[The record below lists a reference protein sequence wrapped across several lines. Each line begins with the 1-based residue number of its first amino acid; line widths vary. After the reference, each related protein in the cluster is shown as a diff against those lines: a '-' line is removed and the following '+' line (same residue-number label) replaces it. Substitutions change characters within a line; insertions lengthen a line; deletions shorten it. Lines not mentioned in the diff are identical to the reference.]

1 MNLLRNKPLMI
12 TIVIVIVLIFLI
24 IATSSG
30 NGFSQNT
37 TVAGNAFVPVQRF
50 FYQISSA
57 IGGFFSGSSVDLAV
71 ENEQLQTRLDTYE
84 SNQMS
89 YEELL
94 AENER
99 LSKML
104 DYKQNNETQELKVA
118 NIIGKEPSNWFDV
131 FTIDLG
137 AKDGIAENMPVIT
150 PDGLVGRIEEV
161 GLNWS
166 KVMGIIDGRSS
177 VAAIM
182 ERTRDIG
189 VVKGAIGVDELSATL
204 LMNYLPLDTDI
215 VEGDVV
221 LTSGYDQ
228 LYPKGLAIGTV
239 LTTKSDTGGKNVTIQ
254 PNVDFRRLEEVM
266 VVVSTK
272 EAAAVSTDDIADD
285 TAVASPLPAE
295 SALPEETAADGAEET
310 QE

>member
-1 MNLLRNKPLMI
+1 MNFFRNKPLII
-12 TIVIVIVLIFLI
+12 TIVIVIILVLL
-24 IATSSG
+24 IATTSG
-30 NGFSQNT
+30 SNSFSQNT
-37 TVAGNAFVPVQRF
+37 TIAGSPFVGLQRF
-50 FYQISSA
+50 FYQISDTITGA
-57 IGGFFSGSSVDLAV
+57 FSGTTVDLSG
-71 ENEQLQTRLDTYE
+71 ENKELQAQLSEYKG
-84 SNQMS
+84 SQMD
-89 YEELL
+89 YEEVL

-99 LSKML
+99 LKKML

-118 NIIGKEPSNWFDV
+118 AITGKEPSNWFDV

-137 AKDGIAENMPVIT
+137 SKDGIEENMPVIT

-177 VAAIM
+177 VAVIM

-204 LMNYLPLDTDI
+204 SMNYLPLDTDI

-228 LYPKGLAIGTV
+228 LYPKGLVIGTV
-239 LTTKSDTGGKNVTIQ
+239 LSTTSETGAKSVTIK

-266 VVVSTK
+266 VVVRTT
-272 EAAAVSTDDIADD
+272 EVTAVAQEDIADD
-285 TAVASPLPAE
+285 TATPEPLPTE
-295 SALPEETAADGAEET
+295 SAAPDEGT